1 MQYLNLA
8 INNIEKIENL
18 QGCESLEK
26 LDLTLNFI
34 GNLESV
40 CVLKKNL
47 HLKHLYL
54 TGNPCCDYKGYR
66 EYVIAVLPQIES
78 LDCKD
83 IARSERIKVKKNYN
97 RQKSAITKKLK
108 FVGFTKPR
116 KNPNENQTTTNRIR
130 FKT

>member
-1 MQYLNLA
+1 MA

-34 GNLESV
+34 GDLESV
-40 CVLKKNL
+40 ASLKSNI

-54 TGNPCCDYKGYR
+54 TGNPCWDFKGYR

-83 IARSERIKVKKNYN
+83 ITRSERIK
-97 RQKSAITKKLK
+97 A
-108 FVGFTKPR
+108 R
-116 KNPNENQTTTNRIR
+116 KISPPKIHFKIKR
-130 FKT
+130 FRLSKYLSRRK